1 MIGSLQYPQST
12 DTMSQD
18 TFEAALAKVQLS
30 MGSISK
36 DMLKR
41 RQLVEKQIKS
51 LQTEMEESV
60 FFHELDDADEQ
71 DQESFDEKPASF
83 SFASFE
89 YTAAA
94 LAKAQ
99 DANKKLTNEIKV
111 RVVHCMQPQATI
123 VLYGF

>member
-1 MIGSLQYPQST
+1 MNIMIGSLQYPQAGT
-12 DTMSQD
+12 DAMSQD
-18 TFEAALAKVQLS
+18 AFDAALAKVQLS

-41 RQLVEKQIKS
+41 RQLVEKQITS

-60 FFHELDDADEQ
+60 FFHELDDADEP
-71 DQESFDEKPASF
+71 DQESFDEKAASF

-99 DANKKLTNEIKV
+99 EANKKLSNEIKV
-111 RVVHCMQPQATI
+111 REVPCMQPQDI
-123 VLYGF
+123 L